1 MRTSQSAS
9 HSKLFK
15 LGAMMASAA
24 EQNQNGLRSE
34 VVNPVTSRSNN
45 AIQITEGDQ
54 SKAGSPM
61 SIDQKKK
68 SSFLEV

>member
-1 MRTSQSAS
+1 
-9 HSKLFK
+9 
-15 LGAMMASAA
+15 MMASAA